1 MRALVAGILE
11 LIDSPLYDT
20 VAIPRPSPDA
30 DLPPVELFR
39 DPIGI
44 VARALDGTRR
54 VKTELETNLYSP
66 SQLELPHKFLVRSI
80 RAALLDQQGGLKG
93 ISSTYYRGAM
103 LRFWINGKPY
113 WQGPLYL
120 VADPA
125 VFWCEGAAPFAGLST
140 EEREAM
146 IRAMRHTFEEN
157 ERPMIDTQMPFGCRL
172 TLDPTAK
179 WDGAFA
185 PAGIVV
191 VLEGIEARAF
201 Q

>member
-1 MRALVAGILE
+1 MSPIVSGLLE
-11 LIDSPLYDT
+11 MLDSPLYDT
-20 VAIPRPSPDA
+20 AAIPRPNPDN
-30 DLPPVELFR
+30 DLLPIELFR
-39 DPIGI
+39 EPIG
-44 VARALDGTRR
+44 AMTRALDGTHR
-54 VKTELETNLYSP
+54 VKSELETNLTE
-66 SQLELPHKFLVRSI
+66 SQYLYPPQKFLVRSI

-93 ISSTYYRGAM
+93 ISSTYYRGAV

-113 WQGPLYL
+113 WDGPLYL

-146 IRAMRHTFEEN
+146 IRAMRHTFSEGEQ
-157 ERPMIDTQMPFGCRL
+157 PVIDTQMRFGCRVS
-172 TLDPTAK
+172 LDPAAK
-179 WDGAFA
+179 WDGSFA

-191 VLEGIEARAF
+191 VLEGIKARAV